1 MSLVEGRPATC
12 GVSIAGFADPSI
24 PMYLS
29 RSLRAAAFAAFSA
42 FIASTAA
49 AAETTPPPPAYTLSG
64 TEVHVLRAEN
74 LKRDYELY
82 IALPKSYAS
91 APERRY
97 PVVFVT
103 DAPYAFPLTRAIAA
117 RVGGHSDDLP
127 EFILVGLGYANGDT
141 PEFSR
146 RRDYTPSANKDADLS
161 SDIPGRTPVF
171 GESAGYRRFVAEQ
184 VFPFL
189 QTRYRADMSRKVFA
203 GHSYGALFGAEVLT
217 TEPTL
222 FQGYVLGSPS
232 LWFDHRSLMARQGSW
247 FGHAA
252 GAWQADVYLGIGAY
266 EGRAPKG
273 AKDAARYAT
282 EGDMVGDMQRFASA
296 LQSRRARQLRL
307 RAEVITGEDHLSV
320 APILITRGLKWAL
333 GPR

>member
-1 MSLVEGRPATC
+1 MLV
-12 GVSIAGFADPSI
+12 
-24 PMYLS
+24 S
-29 RSLRAAAFAAFSA
+29 RRLWAVAFAAA
-42 FIASTAA
+42 IVNAA
-49 AAETTPPPPAYTLSG
+49 AAAVTDTPPPVYTLSG
-64 TEVHVLRAEN
+64 TEVHVLHAER

-82 IALPKSYAS
+82 VALPKSYAT
-91 APERRY
+91 APTRRY

-117 RVGGHSDDLP
+117 RVGGHSNELP
-127 EFILVGLGYANGDT
+127 EFILVGLGYAKGDT

-146 RRDYTPSANKDADLS
+146 RRDYTPTANRDADVT
-161 SDIPGRTPVF
+161 SDMPGRTPAF
-171 GESAGYRRFVAEQ
+171 GEAAGYRRFVAEQ

-189 QTRYRADMSRKVFA
+189 ETRYRADMSRKVFA
-203 GHSYGALFGAEVLT
+203 GHSYGALFGADVLT

-222 FQGYVLGSPS
+222 FQAYVLGSPS
-232 LWFDHRSLMARQGSW
+232 LWFDHRALMARQGGW
-247 FGHAA
+247 FNAVSSP
-252 GAWQADVYLGIGAY
+252 WQADVYLGVGAY

-273 AKDAARYAT
+273 TKEAARYAT

-296 LQSRRARQLRL
+296 LQARRARQLRL
-307 RAEVITGEDHLSV
+307 RAEVIPGEDHLTV

>member
-1 MSLVEGRPATC
+1 MLFSRRLWTVAIAATAITLN
-12 GVSIAGFADPSI
+12 V
-24 PMYLS
+24 
-29 RSLRAAAFAAFSA
+29 AAA
-42 FIASTAA
+42 TD
-49 AAETTPPPPAYTLSG
+49 TPPPAYTLSS
-64 TEVHVLRAEN
+64 TEVHVLRADN
-74 LKRDYELY
+74 LKREYELY
-82 IALPKSYAS
+82 VALPKSYAS
-91 APERRY
+91 APDRRY

-127 EFILVGLGYANGDT
+127 EFILVGLGYAKGDT

-161 SDIPGRTPVF
+161 SDMPGRTPAF
-171 GESAGYRRFVAEQ
+171 GEAAGYRRFVADQ

-189 QTRYRADMSRKVFA
+189 QSHYRADMSRKVFA
-203 GHSYGALFGAEVLT
+203 GHSYGALFGADVLT
-217 TEPTL
+217 NEPAL

-232 LWFDHRSLMARQGSW
+232 LWFDHRALMARQGSW
-247 FGHAA
+247 FSSAA
-252 GAWQADVYLGIGAY
+252 AAWQADVYLGIGAY

-307 RAEVITGEDHLSV
+307 RAEVIAGEDHLSV

>member
-1 MSLVEGRPATC
+1 MP
-12 GVSIAGFADPSI
+12 F
-24 PMYLS
+24 S
-29 RSLRAAAFAAFSA
+29 RRLWTVAFAAA
-42 FIASTAA
+42 VTTVNVAA
-49 AAETTPPPPAYTLSG
+49 ATDTPAPAYALSS

-82 IALPKSYAS
+82 IALPQSYAS

-127 EFILVGLGYANGDT
+127 EFILVGLGYAKGDT

-146 RRDYTPSANKDADLS
+146 RRDYTPSANKDADVR
-161 SDIPGRTPVF
+161 SDMPGRAPAF
-171 GESAGYRRFVAEQ
+171 GEAAGYRRFVADQ

-189 QTRYRADMSRKVFA
+189 QGRFRADMSRKVFA
-203 GHSYGALFGAEVLT
+203 GHSYGALFGADVLT
-217 TEPTL
+217 TEPAL
-222 FQGYVLGSPS
+222 FQAYVLGSPS

-247 FGHAA
+247 FSAA
-252 GAWQADVYLGIGAY
+252 ASAWQADVYLGVGAY

-296 LQSRRARQLRL
+296 LASRRTRQLRV
-307 RAEVITGEDHLSV
+307 RADVIPGEDHLTV